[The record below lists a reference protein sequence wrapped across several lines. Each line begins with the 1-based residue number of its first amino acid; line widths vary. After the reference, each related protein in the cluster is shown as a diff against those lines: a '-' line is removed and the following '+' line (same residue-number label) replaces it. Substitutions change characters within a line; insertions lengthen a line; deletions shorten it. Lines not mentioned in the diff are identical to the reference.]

1 MSNNFFHRSVVK
13 ALFTLEYSLL
23 FLIFS
28 IISTVLLGEDS
39 RHLWLGF
46 LLFRVGRILDR
57 SIKAHSL
64 VDEPDILATAD
75 NLYGRIPRESDTF
88 FLI

>member
-57 SIKAHSL
+57 
-64 VDEPDILATAD
+64 
-75 NLYGRIPRESDTF
+75 
-88 FLI
+88 